1 MSKLTPNIYLGHIL
15 FFKKGTYVQK
25 KLIKVT
31 IIVDISI
38 IGFNA
43 HCMRPTR

>member
-1 MSKLTPNIYLGHIL
+1 M
-15 FFKKGTYVQK
+15 GTYVQNE
-25 KLIKVT
+25 LIKVT

-38 IGFNA
+38 GFNV